1 MTKIEFVDLSQD
13 LQLVELFSNA
23 IYLDYIIQGVYMVKL
38 FQMKSYYVKT
48 YYHIEKNRFDS
59 VISFD
64 DTDNLTPFLKKNK
77 LVIYIP
83 AASCK
88 NKPL

>member
-1 MTKIEFVDLSQD
+1 MELPQARQLAELLSKGTFVG
-13 LQLVELFSNA
+13 
-23 IYLDYIIQGVYMVKL
+23 YIIKGVYMVKL